1 MQSEYLVCE
10 FAKETLSNLVRERFG
25 TEFPDINDKVQVKYL
40 FNYLKDLGAQTIL
53 LESDYVDHDYLED
66 YSRYY
71 VKCFNR
77 YGERCAR
84 LHFFSDDF
92 DHADFSKN
100 LLVYDQTALKS
111 LSKSYLGFIVV
122 KPLPKTFIGKTCL
135 KNYSSVTN
143 SNERKV
149 LTRQYNVNL
158 FGISLTVQTVAFQE
172 QDKVISACA
181 TTAIWTAL
189 QALDTKDIRNVP
201 SCSEITISAINH
213 INESSNSFP
222 NKGLTN
228 KQILRALDTQKLRN
242 HKINIDST
250 KHEGLN
256 NFFNIVKSYID
267 SDLPVILGA
276 DIHEI
281 IDEELSKLD
290 GHAVTIVGYKETAS
304 TRALYIH
311 DDRIGPFAR
320 AEFGSVKSK
329 VKSIAKDDIDIT
341 ESWCLSLQ
349 EKNDDGDWEEPTQLL
364 VPDSLIIP
372 NYKKV
377 RISSDY
383 IENTCNSILDEYQ
396 NYYQQYIES
405 GVLKQKDLPQ
415 LTYQILL
422 TNSANLKSR
431 IIKQKNIVN
440 KEEILSKS
448 FARHLWVATFN
459 DKDGPL
465 FEILFDSTEI
475 PQGDA
480 VSDVIIYN
488 KSGYESVMRP
498 LNNLLALNQIPS
510 ETQIDFF
517 ASFVKSLRPKE
528 VNYSEYL
535 NQQFG
540 NPRAPKRI
548 NKEEVIGNQLYN
560 QDGIRYYGREEKSLA
575 DDFSDLKPDDEESFK
590 IWVISQDGA
599 LLIGDEID
607 NRGHPTLT
615 GFKSARIAGELR
627 LVNDKWKLNA
637 KSGRYSSN
645 YTNSNELLVNARQKF
660 LEIYTKLGPD
670 EIEIVEYHG

>member
-40 FNYLKDLGAQTIL
+40 FNYLKDLKAKTIL
-53 LESDYVDHDYLED
+53 LESDYVDRDYLED

-84 LHFFSDDF
+84 LHFFSEEF
-92 DHADFSKN
+92 DHEEFSQNLIDYDELALEKLSKN
-100 LLVYDQTALKS
+100 
-111 LSKSYLGFIVV
+111 YLGFIVV

-149 LTRQYNVNL
+149 LTRKYNVNL
-158 FGISLTVQTVAFQE
+158 FGIPLIVQTVAFQE

-189 QALDTKDIRNVP
+189 QALDIKDIRNVP

-250 KHEGLN
+250 KQEGLD
-256 NFFNIVKSYID
+256 NFFNIVKNYID

-276 DIHEI
+276 DVHEI
-281 IDEELSKLD
+281 SGDVLSKLG
-290 GHAVTIVGYKETAS
+290 GHAVTIVGYKETSS
-304 TRALYIH
+304 TNALYIH

-320 AEFGSVKSK
+320 AEFASVANK
-329 VKSIAKDDIDIT
+329 VKSTVKNDIAD
-341 ESWCLSLQ
+341 SWCLSLQ
-349 EKNDDGDWEEPTQLL
+349 EKNDNGDWEEATQLL

-383 IENTCNSILDEYQ
+383 IENTCNSILDEYK
-396 NYYQQYIES
+396 NYYHQYIES
-405 GVLKQKDLPQ
+405 GVLKQEDLPEI
-415 LTYQILL
+415 TYQISL
-422 TNSANLKSR
+422 TNSAEFKSR
-431 IIKQKNIVN
+431 VIKQKNIVN

-448 FARHLWVATFN
+448 FARHLWVASFS
-459 DKDGPL
+459 DKDGQL
-465 FEILFDSTEI
+465 FEILFDSTDI

-480 VSDVIIYN
+480 VSDVIIYDQN
-488 KSGYESVMRP
+488 GYDSVMRP
-498 LNNLLALNQIPS
+498 LKSLLELNEIPS

-540 NPRAPKRI
+540 KPRAPKRI
-548 NKEEVIGNQLYN
+548 NEEEVIGNQLYN
-560 QDGIRYYGREEKSLA
+560 QDGIRYYGREEKSLG
-575 DDFSDLKPDDEESFK
+575 DDFSDLIPDDEDSFK

-627 LVNDKWKLNA
+627 LVNDDWRINA

-645 YTNSNELLVNARQKF
+645 YSNSNELLANARQKF
-660 LEIYTKLGPD
+660 LEIYTKLNPN
-670 EIEIVEYHG
+670 EIEIDEYHG

>member
-25 TEFPDINDKVQVKYL
+25 TEFPDINDKIQVKYL
-40 FNYLKDLGAQTIL
+40 FNYLKDLEARTIL
-53 LESDYVDHDYLED
+53 LESDYVDRDYLED

-84 LHFFSDDF
+84 LHFFSEDF
-92 DHADFSKN
+92 DHEVFSKH
-100 LLVYDQTALKS
+100 LLSYDESAISS

-135 KNYSSVTN
+135 RNYSTVAN
-143 SNERKV
+143 SNERQV
-149 LTRQYNVNL
+149 LTRKYNVNL
-158 FGISLTVQTVAFQE
+158 FGIPLSVQTVAFQE

-242 HKINIDST
+242 HKINIDSS
-250 KHEGLN
+250 KKDGLD
-256 NFFNIVKSYID
+256 NFFNIVKNYID

-276 DIHEI
+276 DVHEI
-281 IDEELSKLD
+281 SDDGLSKLG
-290 GHAVTIVGYKETAS
+290 GHAVTIVGYKETSS
-304 TRALYIH
+304 TNALYIH

-320 AEFGSVKSK
+320 AEFGSVKDKSK
-329 VKSIAKDDIDIT
+329 STVKT
-341 ESWCLSLQ
+341 EISDSWCLSLQ
-349 EKNDDGDWEEPTQLL
+349 EKNDNGDWEEPTQLL
-364 VPDSLIIP
+364 LPDSLIIP

-383 IENTCNSILDEYQ
+383 IENTCNSILDEY
-396 NYYQQYIES
+396 NSYYQYYIEN
-405 GVLKQKDLPQ
+405 GALEKEDVPQ
-415 LTYQILL
+415 ITYQISL
-422 TNSANLKSR
+422 TNSADFKSR
-431 IIKQKNIVN
+431 VIKQKNIVN

-448 FARHLWVATFN
+448 FARYLWVASFSN
-459 DKDGPL
+459 EGKEL

-480 VSDVIIYN
+480 VSDVIIYDKN
-488 KSGYESVMRP
+488 GHKSVMRP
-498 LNNLLALNQIPS
+498 LLALLESNEIPS

-517 ASFVKSLRPKE
+517 ASFIKSLRPKE

-540 NPRAPKRI
+540 KPRAPKRI
-548 NKEEVIGNQLYN
+548 NKEEILGNQLYK
-560 QDGIRYYGREEKSLA
+560 QDGIRYYGRENKSLS
-575 DDFSDLKPDDEESFK
+575 DDFSDLEPNNEKSFK

-599 LLIGDEID
+599 LLIGNEID

-627 LVNDKWKLNA
+627 LVDGVWRINA
-637 KSGRYSSN
+637 KSGRYSST
-645 YTNSNELLVNARQKF
+645 YSNSNELLSNARQKF
-660 LEIYTKLGPD
+660 LEIYTKLDPD
-670 EIEIVEYHG
+670 DIQIDEYHA

>member
-40 FNYLKDLGAQTIL
+40 FNYLKDLKAQTIL
-53 LESDYVDHDYLED
+53 LESDYVDRDYLED

-84 LHFFSDDF
+84 LHFFSKDF
-92 DHADFSKN
+92 DHEDFSKN
-100 LLVYDQTALKS
+100 LLEYDESSLQS
-111 LSKSYLGFIVV
+111 LSNSYLGFIVV

-143 SNERKV
+143 SDERQV
-149 LTRQYNVNL
+149 LTRLYNVNL
-158 FGISLTVQTVAFQE
+158 FGIPLTVQTVAFQE

-250 KHEGLN
+250 KQEGLD
-256 NFFNIVKSYID
+256 NFFNIVKNYID

-276 DIHEI
+276 DVHEI
-281 IDEELSKLD
+281 SGYELSKLG
-290 GHAVTIVGYKETAS
+290 GHAVTIVGYKETPS
-304 TRALYIH
+304 SNALYIH

-320 AEFGSVKSK
+320 AEFGLVANK
-329 VKSIAKDDIDIT
+329 VKSTVKSDIAD
-341 ESWCLSLQ
+341 SWCLSLQ
-349 EKNDDGDWEEPTQLL
+349 EKNDDGEWEEPTQLL

-383 IENTCNSILDEYQ
+383 IENTCNSILDEYK
-396 NYYQQYIES
+396 NYYQQYIEN
-405 GVLKQKDLPQ
+405 GDLQHEDLPQ
-415 LTYQILL
+415 ITYQISL
-422 TNSANLKSR
+422 TNSAEFKSR
-431 IIKQKNIVN
+431 VIKQKNIIN

-448 FARHLWVATFN
+448 FARHLWVASFS
-459 DKDGPL
+459 DKDGQL
-465 FEILFDSTEI
+465 FEILFDSTDI

-480 VSDVIIYN
+480 VSDVIIYDQN
-488 KSGYESVMRP
+488 GYDSVMRP
-498 LNNLLALNQIPS
+498 LNSLLELNEIPS

-540 NPRAPKRI
+540 KPRAPKRI
-548 NKEEVIGNQLYN
+548 NEEEIKGNQLYN
-560 QDGIRYYGREEKSLA
+560 QVGIRYYGREDKSLG
-575 DDFSDLKPDDEESFK
+575 DDFSDLIPDDEGSFK

-627 LVNDKWKLNA
+627 LVNDNWKINA

-645 YTNSNELLVNARQKF
+645 YSNSNELLANARQKF
-660 LEIYTKLGPD
+660 LEIYTKLNPS
-670 EIEIVEYHG
+670 EIEIDEYHG